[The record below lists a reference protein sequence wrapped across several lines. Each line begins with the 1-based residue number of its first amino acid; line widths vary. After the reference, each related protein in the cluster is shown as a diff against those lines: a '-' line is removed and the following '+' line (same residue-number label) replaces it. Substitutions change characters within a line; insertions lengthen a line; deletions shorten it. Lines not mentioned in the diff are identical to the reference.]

1 MPVIRTDG
9 IAWAPETPAARH
21 AIAARLAKDPTA
33 CAAAPPS
40 ARLALVLA
48 RCHALEATRRA
59 HELKGEAWRS
69 GGISP
74 SFSWVADARDS
85 TSDAPPLLDVLIRL
99 RMRAV
104 ALCRLCHGT
113 AAPDTLEALLDLA
126 RAYAASGLWLQAEAH
141 AKRVV
146 SLLTETPARV
156 DDGNDVVSMAD
167 EAAATSVLG
176 LFSRL
181 ASIAAAA
188 AHQSR
193 VPWHALVT
201 ILANAGEP
209 RLAEQPWGVLE
220 GADGFARRPDVP
232 GGDLSWAGVVSFLRV
247 AHGGFAAV
255 TRRLEAVAPT
265 HDTAALDHAFR
276 AAVVTPGAGAAFA
289 APLRDAVIASSSA
302 AAALAGSGLA
312 VWLCARVDADAARGA
327 AAAPVTWEEC
337 VAALVACPF
346 PVSVGGTTSLS
357 PRAAVQRVANLR
369 ARAHVLCGRAH
380 ARRGE
385 LAAAAHV
392 LRSALHASKN
402 ADRPSGAV
410 AADAHAALAD
420 VAVAAC
426 AVSRRRGDVALQWI
440 DSEAEEFAA
449 TCESRRH
456 HANGTTADAKADAE
470 WTPDV
475 RAKASVTVRP
485 TCSGSPGAAR
495 DPAATAAASH
505 LERAEAASE
514 VVYGRVTSNFA
525 AALVLA
531 ARGALAAATGDDKA
545 ACDTFAR
552 AEVRL
557 GAAGAPAPRA
567 ATNVRLA
574 RILRRYPSR
583 RHEAARRLSAAAVF
597 YNGCAVAAAEVAAAA
612 AGAAVVDRADT
623 ARTQYARLA
632 STCWAEAAEI
642 LRRCGTI
649 ANGPGL
655 TACVDAL

>member
-1 MPVIRTDG
+1 MIRTDG

-48 RCHALEATRRA
+48 RCHALEATRRT

-156 DDGNDVVSMAD
+156 DDGNGVVSMAD

-188 AHQSR
+188 HQSP

-302 AAALAGSGLA
+302 AAALAGSGWA
-312 VWLCARVDADAARGA
+312 EWLCARVDADAARGA

-357 PRAAVQRVANLR
+357 PRAAVQRVNTTSADTR
-369 ARAHVLCGRAH
+369 TR
-380 ARRGE
+380 
-385 LAAAAHV
+385 V
-392 LRSALHASKN
+392 LRSN
-402 ADRPSGAV
+402 
-410 AADAHAALAD
+410 
-420 VAVAAC
+420 
-426 AVSRRRGDVALQWI
+426 
-440 DSEAEEFAA
+440 
-449 TCESRRH
+449 T
-456 HANGTTADAKADAE
+456 
-470 WTPDV
+470 
-475 RAKASVTVRP
+475 
-485 TCSGSPGAAR
+485 
-495 DPAATAAASH
+495 
-505 LERAEAASE
+505 
-514 VVYGRVTSNFA
+514 RV
-525 AALVLA
+525 
-531 ARGALAAATGDDKA
+531 
-545 ACDTFAR
+545 
-552 AEVRL
+552 
-557 GAAGAPAPRA
+557 P
-567 ATNVRLA
+567 
-574 RILRRYPSR
+574 
-583 RHEAARRLSAAAVF
+583 
-597 YNGCAVAAAEVAAAA
+597 
-612 AGAAVVDRADT
+612 
-623 ARTQYARLA
+623 
-632 STCWAEAAEI
+632 
-642 LRRCGTI
+642 
-649 ANGPGL
+649 
-655 TACVDAL
+655 

>member
-181 ASIAAAA
+181 ASIAAA

-426 AVSRRRGDVALQWI
+426 AVSRRRGDVSLQWI

>member
-48 RCHALEATRRA
+48 RCHALEATRRT

-181 ASIAAAA
+181 ASIAAA

-426 AVSRRRGDVALQWI
+426 AVSRRRGDVSLQWI